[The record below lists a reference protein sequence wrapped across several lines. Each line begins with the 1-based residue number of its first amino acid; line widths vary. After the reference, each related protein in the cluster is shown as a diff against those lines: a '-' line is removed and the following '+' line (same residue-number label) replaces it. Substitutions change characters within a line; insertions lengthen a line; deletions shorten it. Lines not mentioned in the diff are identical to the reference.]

1 MIRGLIFVFV
11 FVLSLFL
18 FIALF
23 IVIKILSLFKI
34 RKRKDNDYYR
44 NTDEDYVV
52 IEDGEDEF
60 LSELSNH
67 ISHRKG
73 ENIIPDSEG
82 EYVDFEEITND
93 KND

>member
-1 MIRGLIFVFV
+1 MIRGLIFIFV
-11 FVLSLFL
+11 FVLSL
-18 FIALF
+18 
-23 IVIKILSLFKI
+23 LSLFKI

-73 ENIIPDSEG
+73 ESIIPDSEG
-82 EYVDFEEITND
+82 EYVDFEEINND

>member
-1 MIRGLIFVFV
+1 MIRGLIFIFV
-11 FVLSLFL
+11 FVLSLF
-18 FIALF
+18 LF

-73 ENIIPDSEG
+73 ESIIPDSEG
-82 EYVDFEEITND
+82 EYVDFEEINND